1 MDKTELEELLENHGR
16 DGLLKLISEI
26 SEAHPGVEKWLI
38 SYCSEHGVKKKE
50 LLTGKAIEA
59 EWDSVWFIVEEANDY
74 GGTSERKEE
83 TVYDALYRIQEQKG
97 ISKVP
102 WSLRKSIVDSM
113 MEQFLIGNSGFDDIL
128 HETAEVLCCRKE
140 EKLHLA
146 ELISQRGGYYAGIA
160 ADLYLEAGD
169 CDSYVRLK
177 RDNLEYGKDYVQLAD
192 YYLSEGDNESALD
205 LISKGFQECRTGRAD
220 LYEWQL
226 GWYAQRNMRK
236 QMLQLYRKAVKNNDS
251 AQAVTELMYRF
262 SADYEEK
269 KKYLLDMI
277 RLCYPND
284 VKRWYLE
291 CRDVLSAD
299 DFRNAHKELM
309 AILKKADPEEYVN
322 QCFEEENYA
331 EALRTLQSRPRG
343 RFGFE
348 IDRDCSLLRRLA
360 ETHPEEAAE
369 LWFEKCRDLCLV
381 SNQEKYREAAGM
393 LRNIKSLMIS
403 FHLEDEWKTEFAQFM
418 EENKKKRS
426 LMKIIAQEPD
436 LNE

>member
-1 MDKTELEELLENHGR
+1 
-16 DGLLKLISEI
+16 
-26 SEAHPGVEKWLI
+26 
-38 SYCSEHGVKKKE
+38 
-50 LLTGKAIEA
+50 
-59 EWDSVWFIVEEANDY
+59 
-74 GGTSERKEE
+74 
-83 TVYDALYRIQEQKG
+83 
-97 ISKVP
+97 
-102 WSLRKSIVDSM
+102 
-113 MEQFLIGNSGFDDIL
+113 
-128 HETAEVLCCRKE
+128 
-140 EKLHLA
+140 
-146 ELISQRGGYYAGIA
+146 
-160 ADLYLEAGD
+160 
-169 CDSYVRLK
+169 
-177 RDNLEYGKDYVQLAD
+177 
-192 YYLSEGDNESALD
+192 YYLSEGDNESELD
-205 LISKGFQECRTGRAD
+205 LISKGFQECRTGRTD

-284 VKRWYLE
+284 VKCWYLE
-291 CRDVLSAD
+291 CRDLLSAD

-426 LMKIIAQEPD
+426 LLKIIAQYPD
-436 LNE
+436 LNEWLYSLSGHDPDIKLKPKPTALPATIQMKKGVFLWPGIFTSTASCSTGTESAHIPMSVILKRSKISKN